1 LKETKQEEMEVR
13 EDCESVDS
21 NLEATVEEMES
32 TKGTSEDLEQ
42 KLAEKTAQYED
53 IFSQFQRLQAD
64 FTNYKKRVE
73 KEKGDIYLYANE
85 KIALDLLN
93 IIDNFERA
101 IQSTEKTEE
110 NDSLLQGISLVYKQL
125 LDTLTKHGV
134 EEIEAMEK
142 PFDMNLHYAVMQE
155 ESEGA
160 SNYVIDVLQKGYKI
174 KDRILRP
181 AMVKVSK

>member
-1 LKETKQEEMEVR
+1 MEVQ
-13 EDCESVDS
+13 EDYESVDS
-21 NLEATVEEMES
+21 NLEATIEEMES
-32 TKGTSEDLEQ
+32 TKGASEDLEG

-110 NDSLLQGISLVYKQL
+110 NDSLLQGIGLVYKQL

-155 ESEGA
+155 ESDVEP
-160 SNYVIDVLQKGYKI
+160 NHVIDVLQKGYKI